1 MLIAGGLL
9 VAALT
14 VGAGA
19 EEGVGVEARGVSPW
33 AALSGASRGLDVR
46 DAFNRPVSRT
56 AVERDLKRLSV
67 QTAAANAYASRLP
80 RAREV
85 LPLLEMLAEIRASLR
100 SALRAG
106 LPSVVWALAP
116 SRVELKIV
124 LALVLLAGV
133 LYAPALPAL
142 AAAACPRPASGAR
155 LKVLRC

>member
-1 MLIAGGLL
+1 MLIAGLL
-9 VAALT
+9 LAALT
-14 VGAGA
+14 AGVNA
-19 EEGVGVEARGVSPW
+19 DEGLGIEARGVSPW
-33 AALSGASRGLDVR
+33 AALSGSSRGLDLR
-46 DAFNRPVSRT
+46 DAFNRPVSRA

-100 SALRAG
+100 SALSAG
-106 LPSVVWALAP
+106 LPAVVWALAP

-133 LYAPALPAL
+133 LFAPALPAL